1 MSYLNVKEIFKESV
15 PVLTLTAAISI
26 VSGLFLNNNEDVFKF
41 LPGLL
46 IIIPSFIAI
55 NGNISS
61 VMTSRLSSALHMGL
75 IKPNFRRTHLLMRNF
90 YSMVFISLVAFP
102 VLGVFAGALNIMFGG
117 GAEYM
122 MIFPLITFAAGMSTA
137 LILIFVSMIFS
148 YLTYRKGLD
157 PDNVVIPL
165 LTTIG
170 DLVGISVL
178 LIITGLV
185 I

>member
-1 MSYLNVKEIFKESV
+1 MRYLDVREIFEESV

-26 VSGLFLNNNEDVFKF
+26 FSGFFLNRNEEVLRF
-41 LPGLL
+41 LPGML

-55 NGNISS
+55 NGNIAS

-75 IKPNFRRTHLLMRNF
+75 IKPNFRRTKLLMRNF
-90 YSMVFISLVAFP
+90 YSMVIISLIAFP
-102 VLGVFAGALNIMFGG
+102 VLGLIAGALNVLFGG
-117 GAEYM
+117 SAESF
-122 MIFPLITFAAGMSTA
+122 MIFPLVTFSAGMTTA
-137 LILIFVSMIFS
+137 LILIFVSMLFS

-157 PDNVVIPL
+157 PDNVVIPM
-165 LTTIG
+165 LTTTG

>member
-1 MSYLNVKEIFKESV
+1 MSYLNVKEIFEESV
-15 PVLTLTAAISI
+15 PILTLTAAISI
-26 VSGLFLNNNEDVFKF
+26 FSGFFLNNNEEVFKF

-75 IKPNFRRTHLLMRNF
+75 IKPNFKRTKLLMRNF
-90 YSMVFISLVAFP
+90 YSMVVISLVAFP
-102 VLGVFAGALNIMFGG
+102 VIGVFAGVLNIVFGG
-117 GAEYM
+117 GAEYFM
-122 MIFPLITFAAGMSTA
+122 VFPLITFTAGMSTA
-137 LILIFVSMIFS
+137 LILIFVSMLFS

-157 PDNVVIPL
+157 PDNVVIPF

>member
-1 MSYLNVKEIFKESV
+1 MSYLDVREIFEESI

-26 VSGLFLNNNEDVFKF
+26 FSGFFLNNNEEVLKF

-75 IKPNFRRTHLLMRNF
+75 IKPDFRRTSLLMRNF
-90 YSMVFISLVAFP
+90 YSMIFISLVSFP
-102 VLGVFAGALNIMFGG
+102 VLGLIAGGLNVLFGG
-117 GAEYM
+117 GAECM
-122 MIFPLITFAAGMSTA
+122 LAFLLITFAAGMTTA
-137 LILIFVSMIFS
+137 LVLIFVSMLFS
-148 YLTYRKGLD
+148 YLTYRRGLD

-178 LIITGLV
+178 LIVTGLV

>member
-1 MSYLNVKEIFKESV
+1 MSYINVKEIFEESV

-26 VSGLFLNNNEDVFKF
+26 FSGFFLNNNEDVLKF

-55 NGNISS
+55 NGNIAS

-75 IKPNFRRTHLLMRNF
+75 IKPNFRRTQLLMRNF
-90 YSMVFISLVAFP
+90 YSMIFISLVAFP
-102 VLGVFAGALNIMFGG
+102 FLGIIAGGVNIMFGG
-117 GAEYM
+117 GAEYFM
-122 MIFPLITFAAGMSTA
+122 VFPIITFASGMTTA
-137 LILIFVSMIFS
+137 LILIFVSMISS

-157 PDNVVIPL
+157 PDNIVIPI

>member
-1 MSYLNVKEIFKESV
+1 MSYLDVREIYKESI

-26 VSGLFLNNNEDVFKF
+26 FSGFFLNNNEDVFKF

-90 YSMVFISLVAFP
+90 YSMIFISLVSFP
-102 VLGVFAGALNIMFGG
+102 IIGIIAGALNTMLGG
-117 GAEYM
+117 GAAYFT
-122 MIFPLITFAAGMSTA
+122 IFPLITFAAGMTTV
-137 LILIFVSMIFS
+137 LILIFVSMLFS
-148 YLTYRKGLD
+148 YLTYRRGLD

>member
-1 MSYLNVKEIFKESV
+1 MSYLHVREVFRESV

-26 VSGLFLNNNEDVFKF
+26 FSGFFLNANEEVLNF

-46 IIIPSFIAI
+46 IIIPSFIAV

-90 YSMVFISLVAFP
+90 YSMIFISLVSFP
-102 VLGVFAGALNIMFGG
+102 ILGLIAGAMNVLFGG
-117 GAEYM
+117 GAAGIM
-122 MIFPLITFAAGMSTA
+122 VFPLVIFTAGMTTV
-137 LILIFVSMIFS
+137 LILIFVSMLFS

-157 PDNVVIPL
+157 PDNVVVPL

-178 LIITGLV
+178 LITTGLV

>member
-1 MSYLNVKEIFKESV
+1 MSYLNVREIFEESA
-15 PVLTLTAAISI
+15 PVLTLCAAISI
-26 VSGLFLNNNEDVFKF
+26 FSGLFLSRNEAVLKI
-41 LPGLL
+41 LPGVL

-61 VMTSRLSSALHMGL
+61 VITSRLSSALHMGL
-75 IKPNFRRTHLLMRNF
+75 VKPNFRRTKLLIRNV
-90 YSMVFISLVAFP
+90 YSMLIVSLVSFLI
-102 VLGVFAGALNIMFGG
+102 LGFVAGALNVLLGASKVSFIMF
-117 GAEYM
+117 
-122 MIFPLITFAAGMSTA
+122 PLVTFTAGMITA
-137 LILIFVSMIFS
+137 PILIFISILFS

-157 PDNVVIPL
+157 PDNVVVPL

-170 DLVGISVL
+170 DFVGISVL